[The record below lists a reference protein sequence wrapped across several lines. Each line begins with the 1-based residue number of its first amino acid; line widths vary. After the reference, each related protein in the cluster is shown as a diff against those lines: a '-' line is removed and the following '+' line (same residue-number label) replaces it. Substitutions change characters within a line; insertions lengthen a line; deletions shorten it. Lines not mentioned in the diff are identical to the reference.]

1 MIFPNHNFSRSQFVL
16 VIFFLITICL
26 DPSLCCLITDIHS
39 IVTWQLISTHPQSA
53 HNLTITCWQYAGTG
67 WTYYFLLGLCVDTLH
82 LTQAGWTWQFLLLIR
97 MDYCL
102 QWHIN
107 SCSVLTYPFLQSADL
122 LFLAV
127 CGCITSYMGY
137 EDISILWGLCWN
149 ITS

>member
-1 MIFPNHNFSRSQFVL
+1 M
-16 VIFFLITICL
+16 
-26 DPSLCCLITDIHS
+26 
-39 IVTWQLISTHPQSA
+39 
-53 HNLTITCWQYAGTG
+53 
-67 WTYYFLLGLCVDTLH
+67 LGLVGHITSYWVCVWIHCILH
-82 LTQAGWTWQFLLLIR
+82 RLGGHDNSYFYLIILLLTR

-137 EDISILWGLCWN
+137 EDISILWGLC
-149 ITS
+149 